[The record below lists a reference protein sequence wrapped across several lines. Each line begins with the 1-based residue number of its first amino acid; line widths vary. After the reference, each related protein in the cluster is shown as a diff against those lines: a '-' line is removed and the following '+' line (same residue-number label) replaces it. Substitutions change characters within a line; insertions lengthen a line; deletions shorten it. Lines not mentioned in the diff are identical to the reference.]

1 MKASE
6 NLYENGNQKNLDSP
20 LHHLFEPIIDA
31 ESKILILGSF
41 PSIVSRQQG
50 FYYAHPRN
58 RFWRVLGKLFDEELK
73 DKSCETKTAFLHT
86 HRIALYDICIECQIT
101 NSSDHSLKPVAI
113 APLENLMQ
121 NTQIQ
126 HLFTN
131 GTKATQIYQKA
142 FKDSEVMSSLPHT
155 ALPSTSPA
163 NAKWNLERL
172 CQEWSKILIPLQN

>member
-1 MKASE
+1 MP
-6 NLYENGNQKNLDSP
+6 NLNKTLESIHHPFKPIKDSN
-20 LHHLFEPIIDA
+20 
-31 ESKILILGSF
+31 SKILILGSF
-41 PSIVSRQQG
+41 PSVASREQD
-50 FYYAHPRN
+50 FYYSHPRN
-58 RFWRVLGKLFDEELK
+58 RFWKVLENLLNCELENKNQEEK
-73 DKSCETKTAFLHT
+73 CAFLLA
-86 HRIALYDICIECQIT
+86 HRIALYDICTECQIT
-101 NSSDHSLKPVAI
+101 NSSDSSLKPIAI
-113 APLENLMQ
+113 APLESLIQ

-142 FKDSEVMSSLPHT
+142 FKDSKAMSSLPHT

>member
-1 MKASE
+1 MRDSKSF
-6 NLYENGNQKNLDSP
+6 YKNKLDSP
-20 LHHLFEPIIDA
+20 LHHIFEPIIYA

-41 PSIVSRQQG
+41 PSIASREQG

-58 RFWRVLGKLFDEELK
+58 RFWQVLGNLFNEELR
-73 DKSCETKTAFLHT
+73 DKSREAKIAFLRT
-86 HRIALYDICIECQIT
+86 HRIALYDICVECQIT
-101 NSSDHSLKPVAI
+101 NSSDSSLKPITI
-113 APLENLMQ
+113 APLESLIQ

-131 GTKATQIYQKA
+131 GAKATQIYQKA
-142 FKDSEVMSSLPHT
+142 FKDSKVMSSLPHT

-172 CQEWSKILIPLQN
+172 RQEWSKILIPLQN

>member
-1 MKASE
+1 MRDSKSF
-6 NLYENGNQKNLDSP
+6 YKNKLDSP
-20 LHHLFEPIIDA
+20 LNHIFEPIIYA

-41 PSIVSRQQG
+41 PSIASRKQG

-58 RFWRVLGKLFDEELK
+58 RFWQVLGNLFNEELR
-73 DKSCETKTAFLHT
+73 DKSREAKIAFLRT
-86 HRIALYDICIECQIT
+86 HKIALYDICVECQIT
-101 NSSDHSLKPVAI
+101 NSSDSSLKPITI
-113 APLENLMQ
+113 APLESLIQ

-131 GTKATQIYQKA
+131 GAKATQIYQKA
-142 FKDSEVMSSLPHT
+142 FKDSKVMSSLPHT

-172 CQEWSKILIPLQN
+172 RQEWSKILIPLQN

>member
-1 MKASE
+1 MQDS
-6 NLYENGNQKNLDSP
+6 KNLCKNNDQNKQDSP
-20 LHHLFEPIIDA
+20 LHHIFEPLIYT

-41 PSIVSRQQG
+41 PSVASREQG

-58 RFWRVLGKLFDEELK
+58 RFWQVLGKLFDEELK
-73 DKSCETKTAFLHT
+73 DKSREAKIAFLRT
-86 HRIALYDICIECQIT
+86 HKIALYDICVECQIT
-101 NSSDHSLKPVAI
+101 NSSDSSLKPITI
-113 APLENLMQ
+113 APLEDLIQ

-126 HLFTN
+126 YLFTN

-142 FKDSEVMSSLPHT
+142 FKDSKISSLAHI

-172 CQEWSKILIPLQN
+172 CQEWSKILTPLQN